1 MAGARRVAC
10 VCPVC
15 VACGVWRVC
24 EVCVRGARDLP
35 RGRAAPRP
43 INQLFCATVTP
54 DDPTRD
60 SDTRHAT
67 NIEMRGACGMKKRE
81 TRKQR

>member
-1 MAGARRVAC
+1 MRVSC
-10 VCPVC
+10 V
-15 VACGVWRVC
+15 CGVWRLAS
-24 EVCVRGARDLP
+24 EVCVRGARDDLP